1 MSGMDKHDRSSETE
15 SECSV
20 PEVLSRD
27 QIDELDNG
35 NLIRTNNNSEERS
48 IDQRFSEMNKQISD
62 PTGLVLA
69 STEKLSSNGGEGNNQ
84 STASDKTCARSDMVT
99 EVSKT
104 NPLPNPPRQSTSQYP
119 PPPAH
124 EFDDIVTEIHHL
136 RDTMT
141 DTVQHPK
148 ILQTQVPLFRG
159 NREKYNEF
167 EHLLLNHLRPHQ
179 HKLSE
184 EQKLTYFQSL
194 LREFWQSL
202 KMTNQTTLAQ
212 VLRYFKKEYAKE
224 DLKEVVK
231 YKFDQMR
238 YDPSTETFNDFLNN
252 FKKVAK
258 QAFGDKSSDIT
269 ETFLF
274 GKLPVQMQNVLAMAG
289 KHDASMEEIR
299 TFVQRRCQYAQLIP
313 ITISAQPFNQIST
326 PQPNAATPPASTAQP
341 QQTRETKRKFD
352 GQCRHCGIHGHKWA
366 ECRKRLREEA
376 QAKTANQNTQQPN
389 PATQNPDNRSKFNS
403 KLVCQ
408 ICGKVGHSTRD
419 CYHRNSTTSA
429 YRSVP
434 YTKQST
440 EENKQFRRDFRENNQ
455 RVYTTNELS
464 HTGEENIND
473 NDGIERHDDVEDPKN
488 F

>member
-1 MSGMDKHDRSSETE
+1 
-15 SECSV
+15 
-20 PEVLSRD
+20 
-27 QIDELDNG
+27 
-35 NLIRTNNNSEERS
+35 
-48 IDQRFSEMNKQISD
+48 
-62 PTGLVLA
+62 
-69 STEKLSSNGGEGNNQ
+69 
-84 STASDKTCARSDMVT
+84 
-99 EVSKT
+99 
-104 NPLPNPPRQSTSQYP
+104 
-119 PPPAH
+119 
-124 EFDDIVTEIHHL
+124 
-136 RDTMT
+136 MT

-159 NREKYNEF
+159 NREKYNQF

-194 LREFWQSL
+194 LRDDAIEFWQSL

-212 VLRYFKKEYAKE
+212 VLRYFKKEYRKE
-224 DLKEVVK
+224 DLKEVAK
-231 YKFDQMR
+231 YQFDQMR
-238 YDPSTETFNDFLNN
+238 YDPTAETFNDFLN
-252 FKKVAK
+252 KYKEVAK
-258 QAFGDKSSDIT
+258 QAFGDKSSNIT
-269 ETFLF
+269 KTFLF
-274 GKLPVQMQNVLAMAG
+274 AKLPVQMQNELAMAG

-313 ITISAQPFNQIST
+313 NTTSTQPFNQISA
-326 PQPNAATPPASTAQP
+326 PQPNAATPPTSTAQP
-341 QQTRETKRKFD
+341 QQTRGTKRKFD
-352 GQCRHCGIHGHKWA
+352 EQCRHCGIHEHKWA

-376 QAKTANQNTQQPN
+376 QAKTATQNTQQPN

-408 ICGKVGHSTRD
+408 ICGKVGHSARD

-434 YTKQST
+434 YTEQST
-440 EENKQFRRDFRENNQ
+440 EENKQFRRDFRQNNQ

-473 NDGIERHDDVEDPKN
+473 NDEIEGHDDVKDPKN

>member
-1 MSGMDKHDRSSETE
+1 MPKSRMNSLDRNSDTE

-27 QIDELDNG
+27 QIDELDDG
-35 NLIRTNNNSEERS
+35 NLIRTDYNLEQRS
-48 IDQRFSEMNKQISD
+48 IDQRFSDMNKQTSD
-62 PTGLVLA
+62 LTGLVLA
-69 STEKLSSNGGEGNNQ
+69 LTEKLSSNVGEGNNQ

-99 EVSKT
+99 GVSPT
-104 NPLPNPPRQSTSQYP
+104 NYLANPHSTHQSTSRYP
-119 PPPAH
+119 QPPAH
-124 EFDDIVTEIHHL
+124 QIDDIVTEIHHL

-167 EHLLLNHLRPHQ
+167 EHLLLNHLRPQQ

-184 EQKLTYFQSL
+184 EQKLTYFQSP
-194 LREFWQSL
+194 LRDDAIEFWQSL

-224 DLKEVVK
+224 DLKEVAK

-238 YDPSTETFNDFLNN
+238 SDSTAETFNDFLNKY
-252 FKKVAK
+252 KKVAK

-274 GKLPVQMQNVLAMAG
+274 AKLPVQKQNELAMAG

-299 TFVQRRCQYAQLIP
+299 TFIQRRCQYAQLIP
-313 ITISAQPFNQIST
+313 NTTSAQPFNQISA
-326 PQPNAATPPASTAQP
+326 PQPNAATPPTSTAQP
-341 QQTRETKRKFD
+341 QQTQVDTSGRNAENGCEKKRKPKPPTKIPSN
-352 GQCRHCGIHGHKWA
+352 QIQ
-366 ECRKRLREEA
+366 LRRI
-376 QAKTANQNTQQPN
+376 QTTDPSS
-389 PATQNPDNRSKFNS
+389 TQNSCAKSAEKWDTLPETVTTGTRPPQHTEAFRTPNNQQKKTNNS
-403 KLVCQ
+403 EGTLRQ
-408 ICGKVGHSTRD
+408 
-419 CYHRNSTTSA
+419 
-429 YRSVP
+429 
-434 YTKQST
+434 
-440 EENKQFRRDFRENNQ
+440 NNQ

-473 NDGIERHDDVEDPKN
+473 NDEIERHDDVEDPKN

>member
-1 MSGMDKHDRSSETE
+1 MSGMDKHDRSSDTE

-27 QIDELDNG
+27 QIDELDYG
-35 NLIRTNNNSEERS
+35 NLTRTNNNSEQRS
-48 IDQRFSEMNKQISD
+48 IDQRFPEMNKQISD
-62 PTGLVLA
+62 LTGLLLA
-69 STEKLSSNGGEGNNQ
+69 STEKLSSNSGEGNNQ
-84 STASDKTCARSDMVT
+84 STASDKTCSRSDMVT
-99 EVSKT
+99 GVSTT

-124 EFDDIVTEIHHL
+124 QFDDIVTEIHHL

-148 ILQTQVPLFRG
+148 ILQTQLPLFRG
-159 NREKYNEF
+159 NREKVNEF
-167 EHLLLNHLRPHQ
+167 EHLLLNHLLPHQ

-194 LREFWQSL
+194 LRDDAIEFWQSL

-224 DLKEVVK
+224 DLKEVAK
-231 YKFDQMR
+231 NKFDQMR
-238 YDPSTETFNDFLNN
+238 YDPSAETFNDFLNK

-258 QAFGDKSSDIT
+258 QAFGDKSSDLT

-274 GKLPVQMQNVLAMAG
+274 TKLPVQMQNELAMAG

-313 ITISAQPFNQIST
+313 NTTSAQPFNQISA
-326 PQPNAATPPASTAQP
+326 PQANAATPPTSTAQP

-376 QAKTANQNTQQPN
+376 QAKTANQKSQQPN
-389 PATQNPDNRSKFNS
+389 PATQNPDNQPK
-403 KLVCQ
+403 
-408 ICGKVGHSTRD
+408 
-419 CYHRNSTTSA
+419 TT
-429 YRSVP
+429 
-434 YTKQST
+434 T
-440 EENKQFRRDFRENNQ
+440 EYAPPMSCPTLARK
-455 RVYTTNELS
+455 
-464 HTGEENIND
+464 
-473 NDGIERHDDVEDPKN
+473 
-488 F
+488 

>member
-1 MSGMDKHDRSSETE
+1 
-15 SECSV
+15 
-20 PEVLSRD
+20 
-27 QIDELDNG
+27 
-35 NLIRTNNNSEERS
+35 
-48 IDQRFSEMNKQISD
+48 MNEQISD
-62 PTGLVLA
+62 LTGLVLA
-69 STEKLSSNGGEGNNQ
+69 LTEKLSSNSGEGKNQ

-99 EVSKT
+99 GVSPT
-104 NPLPNPPRQSTSQYP
+104 NYLMNPHPTHQSTSRYP
-119 PPPAH
+119 QSPANQ
-124 EFDDIVTEIHHL
+124 FDDIVNEIHHL

-148 ILQTQVPLFRG
+148 ILHTQVPLFRG

-194 LREFWQSL
+194 LRDDAIEFWQSL
-202 KMTNQTTLAQ
+202 KMTSQTTLAQ

-224 DLKEVVK
+224 DLKEVAK

-238 YDPSTETFNDFLNN
+238 YDPTAETFNDFLNK
-252 FKKVAK
+252 FKKLAK
-258 QAFGDKSSDIT
+258 QAFGEKSSVKT

-274 GKLPVQMQNVLAMAG
+274 AKLPVQMQNELAMAG
-289 KHDASMEEIR
+289 KHEASMEEIR

-313 ITISAQPFNQIST
+313 NTTSAQPFNQISA
-326 PQPNAATPPASTAQP
+326 PQPNAATPPTSTAQP

-352 GQCRHCGIHGHKWA
+352 RQCRHCGIHGHKWA

-376 QAKTANQNTQQPN
+376 QAKTATQNTQQPN

-408 ICGKVGHSTRD
+408 ICGKVGHSARD

-440 EENKQFRRDFRENNQ
+440 EENKQFRRDFRQNNQ

-473 NDGIERHDDVEDPKN
+473 NDEIERHDDVEAPKN